1 MEKSWENTSCRVQV
15 AGCKLQGAG
24 HKVRG
29 TRQDVIFEV
38 NMKNLRT
45 ETKYALLSAATLV
58 VWVMVE
64 HILGFNAEHMDVGQY
79 TQPIIPFI
87 IWVLLF
93 FAIREKKTGLGGTL
107 TFMQGV
113 RTAFFVSLLYAL
125 LQGAW
130 FGIYSNLIHPEYAN
144 LSLQFHETQLAQEG
158 KTPQEI
164 QEEMAM
170 SKMIFDGGV
179 RQFGF
184 FIVSTTL
191 INTAVGAIMSL
202 FLKTKQ
208 LKPVV

>member
-1 MEKSWENTSCRVQV
+1 MN
-15 AGCKLQGAG
+15 
-24 HKVRG
+24 
-29 TRQDVIFEV
+29 
-38 NMKNLRT
+38 NLKT
-45 ETKYALLSAATLV
+45 ETKYALLSAAALV

-64 HILGFNAEHMDVGQY
+64 HVLGFNTEHMDVGQY

-87 IWVLLF
+87 IWILLF
-93 FAIREKKTGLGGTL
+93 LAIREKKSRFGGTL

-113 RTAFFVSLLYAL
+113 RTAFFVSIFYAL
-125 LQGAW
+125 LQGVW

-144 LSLQFHETQLAQEG
+144 LTLQFHQAQLAQEG

-164 QEEMAM
+164 EDELAM

-184 FIVSTTL
+184 FIVSTT
-191 INTAVGAIMSL
+191 IVNTAVGAIMSL
-202 FLKTKQ
+202 FLKTRK